1 MRCRMR
7 LFALVVFVVAGLSL
21 PAAASA
27 HSSTC
32 PGNDPANCLTLAV
45 SHAPSSVSASTPLTT
60 TYFSSTVTVTNVAK
74 KEIKHI
80 VVVDTPPSGSA
91 AVSASSTVGSC
102 VVGAPV
108 KCDIGTLGP
117 GASAT
122 LSLAFKSPPSAGVAT
137 NKVEATFDVAK
148 GLFGWLTP
156 KRQSV
161 LAVDSI
167 PVTLI
172 EGTVTSFLPAGI
184 PGDISTS
191 TTADE
196 ATTATRPQVA
206 GAIIPAQPAGETVV
220 LKRNPAP
227 FVCPA
232 YKVCRSGEWTEAHI
246 GNASGQPL
254 QFELRW
260 DASLVSHKQT
270 TSNFVIYYRKTL
282 ESPTQA
288 INCRCNATASN
299 RPCLKNVKKYA
310 DGDFSVVLV
319 RDDNGYMR

>member
-7 LFALVVFVVAGLSL
+7 LFALVVFVVAGLAL
-21 PAAASA
+21 PGAASA
-27 HSSTC
+27 TGSAS
-32 PGNDPANCLTLAV
+32 AV
-45 SHAPSSVSASTPLTT
+45 KVTVTHAPDTVSASTPLTT
-60 TYFSSTVTVTNVAK
+60 TYFSSTVTVQNTGTKTAKNV
-74 KEIKHI
+74 
-80 VVVDTPPSGSA
+80 VVVDSSPAGSS
-91 AVSASSTVGSC
+91 AVSASSTAGSC
-102 VVGAPV
+102 TVGVNVTCALGTVAGGATVVISV
-108 KCDIGTLGP
+108 
-117 GASAT
+117 S
-122 LSLAFKSPPSAGVAT
+122 FKSPSTAGTAT
-137 NKVEATFDVAK
+137 NKVTTTFDVPD
-148 GLFGWLTP
+148 GYFGWFCPRHET
-156 KRQSV
+156 V
-161 LAVDSI
+161 TTVDNV

-172 EGTVTSFLPAGI
+172 EGAVTSFLPAGI

-227 FVCPA
+227 FNCPA
-232 YKVCRSGEWTEAHI
+232 YKICRSGEWTEAHM

-282 ESPTQA
+282 ESPTQV
-288 INCRCNATASN
+288 ISCHCNATASN

-319 RDDNGYMR
+319 KDDNGYMR